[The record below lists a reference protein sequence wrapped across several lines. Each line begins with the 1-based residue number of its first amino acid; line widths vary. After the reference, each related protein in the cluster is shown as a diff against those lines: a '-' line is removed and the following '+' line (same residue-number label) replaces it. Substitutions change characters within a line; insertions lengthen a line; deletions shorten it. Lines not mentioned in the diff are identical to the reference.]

1 MFTLNCKGK
10 LLSLEK
16 PAVMGIINVN
26 NDSFY
31 SGNRKAAII
40 DAGALATK
48 MLEEGAAILDLGG
61 QSTRPQS
68 TLVSAKEEAERV
80 IPVIESIIEKFPE
93 VIVSIDTFYAE
104 VAKEAV
110 NAGASIIND
119 ISAGNLDNKMLE
131 TVAALD
137 VPYIAMHMR
146 GTPQTMNTLTD
157 YENITPEV
165 LDYFIQKIEQCSSA
179 GIKDIIVDPGFGFAK
194 TSVQSFELMKN
205 LSAFSML
212 EKPLLVG
219 ISRKSMIYKT
229 LNTSA
234 EEALNGSTVL
244 HTFAM
249 QNGANIIRTHDV
261 KEAVEAIWLLEKLGV
276 V

>member
-110 NAGASIIND
+110 NAGASIVND
-119 ISAGNLDNKMLE
+119 ISAGNLDSKMLK
-131 TVAALD
+131 TIAALD

-146 GTPQTMNTLTD
+146 GTPQTMNALTD
-157 YENITPEV
+157 YENITREV

-205 LSAFSML
+205 SNAFSML
-212 EKPLLVG
+212 ERPILTG

-229 LNTSA
+229 LNTTA
-234 EEALNGSTVL
+234 EDALNGSTVL
-244 HTFAM
+244 HTFAV
-249 QNGANIIRTHDV
+249 QNGTNIIRTHDV
-261 KEAVEAIWLLEKLGV
+261 KETVETIRLLEKLGV

>member
-110 NAGASIIND
+110 NAGASIVND
-119 ISAGNLDNKMLE
+119 ISAGNLDSKMLK
-131 TVAALD
+131 TIAALD

-146 GTPQTMNTLTD
+146 GTPQTMNALTV
-157 YENITPEV
+157 YENITREV
-165 LDYFIQKIEQCSSA
+165 LDYFIKKIEQCSSA

-205 LSAFSML
+205 LNAFSML
-212 EKPLLVG
+212 ERPILTG

-229 LNTSA
+229 LNTTA
-234 EEALNGSTVL
+234 EDALNGSTVL
-244 HTFAM
+244 HTFAV

-261 KEAVEAIWLLEKLGV
+261 KETVETIRLLEKLSV

>member
-110 NAGASIIND
+110 NAGASIVND
-119 ISAGNLDNKMLE
+119 ISAGNLDSKMLQ
-131 TVAALD
+131 TIAALD

-146 GTPQTMNTLTD
+146 GTPQTMNALTV
-157 YENITPEV
+157 YENITREV

-194 TSVQSFELMKN
+194 TSVQGFELMKN
-205 LSAFSML
+205 LNAFSML
-212 EKPLLVG
+212 ERPILTG

-229 LNTSA
+229 LNTTA
-234 EEALNGSTVL
+234 EDALNGSTVL
-244 HTFAM
+244 HTFAV

-261 KEAVEAIWLLEKLGV
+261 KETVEAIRLLEKLGV